1 MQYSLT
7 EAKTQLSKL
16 LDQVE
21 QGEEVIIVR
30 NGESV
35 ARLQYLGGRSSC
47 LLGQHQGEIE
57 PPDDAVFDAMS
68 DEEADAFLEGRCD
81 RR

>member
-7 EAKTQLSKL
+7 EAKARLSKL

-30 NGESV
+30 NGRPV
-35 ARLQYLGGRSSC
+35 ARFQYLGTRSSSVV
-47 LLGQHQGEIE
+47 GQHQGEVE
-57 PPDDAVFDAMS
+57 PPDDSVFAAMS
-68 DEEADAFLEGRCD
+68 DEEADAFLEGR
-81 RR
+81 

>member
-7 EAKTQLSKL
+7 EAKAHLSKL

-30 NGESV
+30 NGKPV
-35 ARLQYLGGRSSC
+35 ARFQYLGARSSC
-47 LLGQHQGEIE
+47 VLGQHQGEVQ

-68 DEEADAFLEGRCD
+68 DEEAAAFLEGR
-81 RR
+81 